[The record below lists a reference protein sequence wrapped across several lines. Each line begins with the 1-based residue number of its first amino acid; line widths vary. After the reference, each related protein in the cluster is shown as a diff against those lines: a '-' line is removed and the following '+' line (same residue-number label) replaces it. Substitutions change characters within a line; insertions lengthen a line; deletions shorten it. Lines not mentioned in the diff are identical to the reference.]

1 MSEQR
6 PQNVHEYTTE
16 HGKTYWG
23 VGVWDQNAGQYTC
36 PLDAE
41 TRKLTGC
48 YAEFAR
54 KISTLGGYATKAQA
68 ARRARTLYGYVRSR

>member
-1 MSEQR
+1 MKA
-6 PQNVHEYTTE
+6 QNVHEYTNE
-16 HGKTYWG
+16 QGEMRWA

-48 YAEFAR
+48 YAEFSREVDGMGSYEAKR
-54 KISTLGGYATKAQA
+54 A
-68 ARRARTLYGYVRSR
+68 ACRHALTLYGYVKTR